1 MSLVHASY
9 PTTRIG
15 RAASDVRIFWRRFR
29 KNRGAVFGLLVFTIL
44 ALAALFAE
52 TIAMHSPMEPGVG
65 PMLTSPSK
73 SFLMG
78 TDNLG
83 RDIFSGVIHGA
94 RVSLLIGLAAAAT
107 SAVIGAIVGAI
118 SGYSG
123 GWVDDILMRGCELFQ
138 AMPRF
143 LFALV
148 IVVFFQNSV
157 WNIVI
162 VIGIL
167 SWPRTARMVRAEFL
181 RLREMDYVL
190 AAKAVGMTTRRII
203 FKQMLPNVMHIILVT
218 GSLEIGSAILTEAGL
233 SFLGAGDPNV
243 MSWGRILFNA
253 QRFLR
258 RAWWFSVFPGSAI
271 FLTVLSFNLLG
282 DGLND
287 AFNPRL
293 KRVQRQ

>member
-1 MSLVHASY
+1 VTLVHGEY
-9 PTTRIG
+9 PATRIG
-15 RAASDVRIFWRRFR
+15 RAARSARAFWRRFR
-29 KNRGAVFGLLVFTIL
+29 KNRGAVFGMAVFVVLV
-44 ALAALFAE
+44 LAAVFADS
-52 TIAMHSPMEPGVG
+52 ISRYDPMEPGVG
-65 PMLTSPSK
+65 PTLGPPSGAHV
-73 SFLMG
+73 MG

-94 RVSLLIGLAAAAT
+94 RVSLLIGMAAAAT
-107 SAVIGAIVGAI
+107 SAVIGAIVGAV

-190 AAKAVGMTTRRII
+190 AAKAIGMTTRRII

-293 KRVQRQ
+293 KRIRRQ